1 MELFLLWLLGLLSI
15 FSSVGSDDYSESS
28 EPVPEPSAAAS
39 PAIDPAAEQF
49 IERAQLSS
57 CGEYQ
62 VEHGFFEESAQPGWQ
77 CLEAAADGQGAE
89 VKFVTMPTGQAPVYS
104 YVRVADGVMEIYEND
119 TSVLGLGAWTY
130 ESCPTATASFRQGCP
145 RPAP

>member
-1 MELFLLWLLGLLSI
+1 MELILLWLLGLLSI
-15 FSSVGSDDYSESS
+15 FSSVGSVEGSESG

-49 IERAQLSS
+49 IARTPLPS
-57 CGEYQ
+57 CGEYE

-77 CLEAAADGQGAE
+77 CLEKAATGRGAE
-89 VKFVTMPTGQAPVYS
+89 ASFVTAPTGKAPVYS

-119 TSVLGLGAWTY
+119 ASVLGLGAWTY

-145 RPAP
+145 